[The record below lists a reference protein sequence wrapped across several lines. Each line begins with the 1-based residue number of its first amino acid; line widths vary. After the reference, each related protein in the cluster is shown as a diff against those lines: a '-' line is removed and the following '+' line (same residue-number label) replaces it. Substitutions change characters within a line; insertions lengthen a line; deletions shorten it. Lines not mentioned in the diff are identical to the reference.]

1 MPPATSCLAAAPQC
15 DLFMCSAS
23 LRHHFHKSS
32 SPRCPGRLCCW
43 TRDIP
48 GTGCVQLFLP
58 GSTSSCSHRVGC
70 RRGTQGTLEET
81 PRAKID
87 PFLYKGA
94 GSKPELSPDS
104 SLRGKHRAR
113 GGSAAPLR
121 SSDCVSEL
129 PKPSQL
135 HQL

>member
-1 MPPATSCLAAAPQC
+1 M
-15 DLFMCSAS
+15 
-23 LRHHFHKSS
+23 
-32 SPRCPGRLCCW
+32 GR
-43 TRDIP
+43 
-48 GTGCVQLFLP
+48 
-58 GSTSSCSHRVGC
+58 

-87 PFLYKGA
+87 SFLYKEA
-94 GSKPELSPDS
+94 GSKPELSPDF

-121 SSDCVSEL
+121 NNDCVSEL

-135 HQL
+135 HSAIKCKYSFGSGAAPGQPILAAEVLHRLFSSPESLL